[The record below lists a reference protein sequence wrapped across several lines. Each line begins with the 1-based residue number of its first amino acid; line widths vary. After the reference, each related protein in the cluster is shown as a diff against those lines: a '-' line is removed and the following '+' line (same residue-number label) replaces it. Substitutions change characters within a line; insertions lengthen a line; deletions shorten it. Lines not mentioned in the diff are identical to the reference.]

1 MSQEGFTMQY
11 KINDIVKGQ
20 VTGIED
26 YGIFVKLDKTHI
38 GLIHISEITEGY
50 VNNINNFVKIDEM
63 IFVRILDIDNK
74 TGQMKL
80 SIKNINYK
88 ENGLTQ
94 NIQESIRGFLP
105 LQQNLSIWT
114 EEKLKEIKD

>member
-1 MSQEGFTMQY
+1 MQY
-11 KINDIVKGQ
+11 KEGDIVKGE

-26 YGIFVKLDKTHI
+26 YGVFVQLEDGAS

-50 VNNINNFVKIDEM
+50 VNNINSFVELGEKIY
-63 IFVRILDIDNK
+63 VHILEINK
-74 TGQMKL
+74 QTKHMKL

-94 NIQESIRGFLP
+94 KIPESVRGFLP
-105 LQQNLSIWT
+105 LHENLVKWT
-114 EEKLKEIKD
+114 AEKLKEID